1 MKNKLL
7 TYFLITLCSIIAYSQ
22 LFAQH
27 QYYLKIIVP
36 YEQKTIFK
44 KYSFKK
50 EFRDS
55 IDRKTEL
62 TNVLQSLWQD
72 GYISA
77 SIDSIKKD
85 TSAINAFLNIGK
97 KYLWVK
103 LKKGNA
109 DNALLLEAG
118 YKEKKFISE
127 PVDYKDIAKLN
138 ENILHY
144 CENNGYPFASV
155 KLDSLEFSDSS
166 LTASLDVS
174 KNKKIEIDS
183 IIMKGRAKLAK
194 IYLYSYIGIKPGDL
208 YDESKVSVISKK
220 IKELQ
225 FLRETRPFN
234 IIFNNNKAKI
244 IIYADK
250 KKNSQFDGVLGVA
263 PNSQTTGKLMLTGE
277 ANLNLVN
284 SFYRGENIQ
293 IDWQKLKAGTQD
305 LKMSFMY
312 PYLLNTPFGADVNF
326 KLYKN
331 DTLYMNLER
340 GLGLRYHFT
349 GNNYIK
355 AFVDNNSSSL
365 LSTEQYK
372 YDTLTLPDFAD
383 MSSTLYGLELK
394 LQNLDYKLNPRKGFD
409 INING
414 SAGNKRIIKN
424 SNLDERLYKNLKLN
438 SAQYRLT
445 STLNFY
451 IPLFSKSTIEIGM
464 NAALLQND
472 NMFENEL
479 YKIGGLKT
487 LRGFDEESINAS
499 FYDIAT
505 VEYRYL
511 FEQNSYLFAF
521 WNGAYYEGRTVN
533 KFVHDTPYGYGVGV
547 SFETKAGIF
556 SLSYALGKQFDNPVY
571 FKSAKIHFGIV
582 NYF

>member
-1 MKNKLL
+1 MKKKFV
-7 TYFLITLCSIIAYSQ
+7 TYFLIHFCSIIICSQ

-27 QYYLKIIVP
+27 QYNLKIIVP
-36 YEQKTIFK
+36 VEQKNIIK
-44 KYSFKK
+44 KYSYKK

-55 IDRKTEL
+55 IDRKIEL
-62 TNVLQSLWQD
+62 TNVLKTLWQD

-77 SIDSIKKD
+77 TLDSIKRD
-85 TSAINAFLNIGK
+85 TFAINAFLNIGK

-109 DNALLLEAG
+109 ENALLQEAG
-118 YKEKKFISE
+118 YKEKKYTSE
-127 PVDYKDIAKLN
+127 PVSYKEIIKLN

-155 KLDSLEFSDSS
+155 KLDSLVFSDSS
-166 LTASLDVS
+166 LTASINVL
-174 KNKKIEIDS
+174 KNKKIVIDS
-183 IIMKGRAKLAK
+183 IVLKGKAKLAK
-194 IYLYSYIGIKPGDL
+194 IYLYSYLGIKPGDL

-225 FLRETRPFN
+225 FIRESRPFN
-234 IIFNNNKAKI
+234 IIFNNDKAKI
-244 IIYADK
+244 IIYAEK
-250 KKNSQFDGVLGVA
+250 KKTNQFDGVIGVA
-263 PNSQTTGKLMLTGE
+263 PNSQSTGKLMITGE

-284 SFYRGENIQ
+284 SFYRGETIQ
-293 IDWQKLKAGTQD
+293 FDWQKLQAASQD
-305 LKMSFMY
+305 LKINFVY
-312 PYLLNTPFGADVNF
+312 PYLLNTPLGADINF
-326 KLYKN
+326 KLFKN
-331 DTLYMNLER
+331 DTLYLNVESN
-340 GLGLRYHFT
+340 LGLRYHFT

-355 AFVDNNSSSL
+355 AFVDNSSSSL
-365 LSTEQYK
+365 ISTSQYK

-383 MSSTLYGLELK
+383 MSCTMYGLELK
-394 LQNLDYKLNPRKGFD
+394 LQKLDYLLNPRKGYD
-409 INING
+409 INISG
-414 SAGNKRIIKN
+414 SAGDNHIIKN
-424 SNLDERLYKNLKLN
+424 PNLDQKLYQNIKLN
-438 SAQYRLT
+438 SAQYKIT

-472 NMFENEL
+472 NIFENEL
-479 YKIGGLKT
+479 FKIGGLKT
-487 LRGFDEESINAS
+487 LRGFDEESIDAS
-499 FYDIAT
+499 LYDIAT
-505 VEYRYL
+505 LEYRYL

-533 KFVHDTPYGYGVGV
+533 KFVHDTPYGFGVGV

-556 SLSYALGKQFDNPVY
+556 SLSYALGKQFDNPIY